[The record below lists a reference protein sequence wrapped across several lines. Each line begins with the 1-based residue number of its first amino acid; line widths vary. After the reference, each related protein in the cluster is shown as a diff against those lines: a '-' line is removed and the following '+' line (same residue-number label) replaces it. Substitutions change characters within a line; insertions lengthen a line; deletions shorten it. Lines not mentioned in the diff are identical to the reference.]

1 LAVSFHF
8 SKTKNLKDLTPLKLF
23 KMNVSQI
30 IPDFQRI
37 FREHAQPPEG
47 NVEGANVHADI

>member
-1 LAVSFHF
+1 
-8 SKTKNLKDLTPLKLF
+8 
-23 KMNVSQI
+23 MNVSQI